1 MKRRDFFKKIF
12 WTPLITPALISSA
25 TDKDSLQ
32 LYIIADTPHLFLPL
46 LLRELKPLQRIMNR
60 TFAFFTDHPQVKEIK
75 RTLQREGWRLA
86 GRASRPELSLSF
98 HILSQPSSPSLTMI
112 KNGRILDIR
121 SRHLLSLWKEMKTCP
136 PSSLL
141 TVLTPQQ
148 IGTSG
153 QPGNFVSIFMEG
165 RKKERLSLYRDMIS
179 SFRTERG
186 QVIVTVAK
194 GKAWVASSSCRHKI
208 CCSVPPVSLS
218 GERIICAPNHFLL
231 EVSGSYFIDTS
242 IG

>member
-1 MKRRDFFKKIF
+1 MKRRDFFKQIF

-25 TDKDSLQ
+25 TDRGSLQ
-32 LYIIADTPHLFLPL
+32 LYIISDTPHLFLPL
-46 LLRELKPLQRIMNR
+46 LLRELKSFQRITDR
-60 TFAFFTDHPQVKEIK
+60 TFAFSTDHPQAKEIK

-86 GRASRPELSLSF
+86 SRASSPELSLSF
-98 HILSQPSSPSLTMI
+98 HILSQPSSPSFTMM
-112 KNGRILDIR
+112 KNGRILDLR
-121 SRHLLSLWKEMKTCP
+121 SRHLLSLWKEMNPCP

-153 QPGNFVSIFMEG
+153 QPGNFVSIYMDG
-165 RKKERLSLYRDMIS
+165 IKKEKLSLYRDMIS

-186 QVIVTVAK
+186 QVIVIVEK
-194 GKAWVASSSCRHKI
+194 GKAWVVSSSCRHKI

-231 EVSGSYFIDTS
+231 EVSRSYFVDTS